1 MAAIVL
7 DASAPIALFRDE
19 PGADVVADR
28 IGDALISA
36 VNLQEVVK
44 ALLRRGIVLDIAREM
59 IAGLH
64 LEVRS
69 HDAQSAFAA
78 AALWPETEKFG
89 SGLGDRSCMALAI
102 AEGLPVLTTD
112 KAWAELTITGLEV
125 RLAR

>member
-7 DASAPIALFRDE
+7 DASALIALFRDE
-19 PGADVVADR
+19 PGADVVADH

-44 ALLRRGIVLDIAREM
+44 ALLRRGIALDIAREM

-69 HDAQSAFAA
+69 HDAQSA
-78 AALWPETEKFG
+78 
-89 SGLGDRSCMALAI
+89 
-102 AEGLPVLTTD
+102 
-112 KAWAELTITGLEV
+112 
-125 RLAR
+125 

>member
-7 DASAPIALFRDE
+7 DASALIALFRDE
-19 PGADVVADR
+19 PGADVVADH
-28 IGDALISA
+28 IGDAIISA

-44 ALLRRGIVLDIAREM
+44 ALLRRGIALDIARKM

-78 AALWPETEKFG
+78 AALWHATEKFG